1 MKLTA
6 EQAER
11 LCAFFAANALVG
23 GCDEVS
29 EGYAYSEVT
38 FESGDPCY
46 SPGKV
51 QELIRRFVDSKDN
64 I

>member
-11 LCAFFAANALVG
+11 LCAYFAANALVG
-23 GCDEVS
+23 GCDETGADYS
-29 EGYAYSEVT
+29 YSEVT
-38 FESGDPCY
+38 YESGDPCY
-46 SPGKV
+46 SPHKV
-51 QELIRRFVDSKDN
+51 QELIRRYVDSEDN